1 LDYESAPAAEETVEA
16 PAEESAPRSP
26 SPEEGSKLYIGNLPW
41 SCNSQILAEVLQDVG
56 EVELVEVIYDRDTG
70 RSKGYAFAT
79 MSSNKDAQEAI
90 AKLDG
95 YEMEGRALKVNFPQ
109 SNREPRTNNFR
120 SERPPRTEGG
130 YGGGSRG
137 GSYNNPNKLFVGNLA
152 WSVDDSSLGQ
162 LFSDYGNVLDAK
174 VVHDRDSG
182 RSRGFGF
189 VTFEKASEVN
199 EAIEKLD
206 GADYDGRQLRVNLA
220 GDKPQ
225 PPRSF

>member
-1 LDYESAPAAEETVEA
+1 
-16 PAEESAPRSP
+16 
-26 SPEEGSKLYIGNLPW
+26 
-41 SCNSQILAEVLQDVG
+41 
-56 EVELVEVIYDRDTG
+56 
-70 RSKGYAFAT
+70 
-79 MSSNKDAQEAI
+79 
-90 AKLDG
+90 
-95 YEMEGRALKVNFPQ
+95 MEGRALKVNFPQ

-120 SERPPRTEGG
+120 SERPPRSEGG
-130 YGGGSRG
+130 YSGGSRG

-206 GADYDGRQLRVNLA
+206 GAVSALCLLSLVLAALRSPEDDYFRVFDIYHNGRNAMVGSHIWVCCTGL
-220 GDKPQ
+220 
-225 PPRSF
+225 